1 MAKVSEKLFK
11 IFVYGTLKNGEF
23 NHSLLTNANNGFAR
37 YLGEGKTVEKYPLII
52 GTRFNIP
59 FLLDKCGRG
68 QNVNGEVYEVDEEML
83 KKLDELEEYPEYYD
97 REIQEIKM
105 EKRDEVTKCWLY
117 LMRNCPD
124 HLLQKPLLNSYH
136 SSTDFPYKPR
146 SERDSDINIKDEMI

>member
-37 YLGEGKTVEKYPLII
+37 YLGEGKMVERYPLII

-68 QNVNGEVYEVDEEML
+68 QNVKGEVYEVDKEML
-83 KKLDELEEYPEYYD
+83 KKLDELEGYPDYYD
-97 REIQEIKM
+97 R
-105 EKRDEVTKCWLY
+105 RAA
-117 LMRNCPD
+117 P
-124 HLLQKPLLNSYH
+124 
-136 SSTDFPYKPR
+136 
-146 SERDSDINIKDEMI
+146 KDGK